1 MGLFGLHKKKRAASS
16 GCDKT
21 VSPPERLLSYQF
33 ANVQGIGTRN
43 RQEDSFSQMNVLDVK
58 KIMQDG
64 ILFTVCDGMGGM
76 VDGKAASETAI
87 ESIRASFQEIDRSKN
102 IAEQLADAVYDAG
115 NAVYRKLGGDG
126 GTTMIAC
133 IIYDEKFYYASVG
146 DSYLYLYRNGQ
157 LVRLNEM
164 HNVCTSRYKEELATG
179 GFDPFKGRND
189 IEAEA
194 LTQFLGMDELGD
206 ADYLRKPLTI
216 HSGDVFL
223 ACSDGI
229 GGVVEPAILKNC
241 LSMPTPAEMCS
252 EIEQEIRVINKSN
265 QDNYTGVILKC
276 LY

>member
-1 MGLFGLHKKKRAASS
+1 MGLFGIHKKKRVNRF
-16 GCDKT
+16 GYDKT

-33 ANVQGIGTRN
+33 ANIQGIGTRN

-58 KIMQDG
+58 KIKQEG

-76 VDGKAASETAI
+76 VDGKVASETAI
-87 ESIRASFQEIDRSKN
+87 DSIRTSFLEIDRRN
-102 IAEQLADAVYDAG
+102 DIAEQLVEAVFDAG
-115 NAVYRKLGGDG
+115 NAVYRRLNGDG
-126 GTTMIAC
+126 GTTIVAC

-164 HNVCTSRYKEELATG
+164 HNVCTCRYKEELQNG
-179 GFDPFKGRND
+179 RFDPFQGRND

-194 LTQFLGMDELGD
+194 LTQFVGMYELGD
-206 ADYLRKPLTI
+206 VDYFRKPLTI
-216 HSGDVFL
+216 HSGDIFL

-229 GGVVEPAILKNC
+229 GGAVEPSILKNC
-241 LSMPTPAEMCS
+241 LNMSTPAEMC
-252 EIEQEIRVINKSN
+252 EKIEQEISTMNKSN